1 MIFVCFR
8 SLEQCEIKL
17 QLCFDPCNHY
27 GISLNSIKC
36 QLILVLKGKL
46 LGHIVFLN
54 GISMDLSKIEIIF
67 LLFLPQVIMNV

>member
-1 MIFVCFR
+1 VYFN
-8 SLEQCEIKL
+8 SLGECEIKL
-17 QLCFDPCNHY
+17 QLCFDPCNQY
-27 GISLNSIKC
+27 GISYNSMKC

-67 LLFLPQVIMNV
+67 LLLLPQVIMDVLPF